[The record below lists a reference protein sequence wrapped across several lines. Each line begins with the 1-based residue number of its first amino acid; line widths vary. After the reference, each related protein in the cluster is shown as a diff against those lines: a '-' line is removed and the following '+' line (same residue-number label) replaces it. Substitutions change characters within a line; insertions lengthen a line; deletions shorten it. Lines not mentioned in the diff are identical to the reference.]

1 MNEGSLEDWTSDLHA
16 KSETQ
21 CFYLI
26 WDIQIAHQEFEP
38 MNEIGLC
45 VQRWEAHGLTEWG

>member
-21 CFYLI
+21 CFYLL